1 MLDFIDPDPGQALL
15 KFALAVLVMV
25 VGIMLWRQLSRRVR
39 RHGGGTVAAIVTGAG
54 IVALLA
60 SLYPDL
66 IPFDIG
72 LIVLIVA
79 LVVIYRPDE
88 VVKLTGGPRVEWRAL
103 REGRDLQHLVTKRSN
118 PSLAKL
124 NPEIRDRLKALA
136 TLEAPST
143 AEYLDLLRETLFA
156 DPKAPETEEKLAL
169 LAEADAALVAILGG
183 QPIRERGR
191 AARER
196 EDGPTE
202 AG

>member
-15 KFALAVLVMV
+15 KFALAVLVVV

-39 RHGGGTVAAIVTGAG
+39 RHGGGTLAATVTGAG

-79 LVVIYRPDE
+79 LVVIYRPDQ
-88 VVKLTGGPRVEWRAL
+88 VVKLTGGPGMEWRAL
-103 REGRDLQHLVTKRSN
+103 REGRELQHLVTKRAN

-124 NPEIRDRLKALA
+124 NPEIRDRFKALGA
-136 TLEAPST
+136 LESPST
-143 AEYLDLLRETLFA
+143 IEYLDLLRETVFA
-156 DPKAPETEEKLAL
+156 DPEAPEIEEKRAL
-169 LAEADAALVAILGG
+169 LAEADEALVAILGG
-183 QPIRERGR
+183 QPISGRGR
-191 AARER
+191 AAEQT
-196 EDGPTE
+196 P